1 MWWLI
6 LITLL
11 QAFLLVELGLLFL
24 KVLGNAK
31 RSNCLGKS
39 CTLVQS
45 GYLFSCR
52 MVGGL
57 FMVLAALVIMVST
70 FELAGT
76 IKTLFWH

>member
-1 MWWLI
+1 MWWFI
-6 LITLL
+6 LITIL
-11 QAFLLVELGLLFL
+11 QAFLLIELGLLFL

-57 FMVLAALVIMVST
+57 FMVLAVFVSMVSIVE
-70 FELAGT
+70 FAGT
-76 IKTLFWH
+76 IKTLF